1 MADDDEDAL
10 DALIDSWQLAMEV
23 ADAAKGTRNLY
34 RRGVNAYREFCADNG
49 LIPDFNKTDV
59 QKFVVACKTDYGRT
73 VSTSRDYLKGVR
85 AFVAWAV
92 EEGDF
97 TADAVKT
104 IKPPEINDGRALVH
118 IKPEQ
123 HQAII
128 DTCDPRTFVGKRDT
142 ALLRMLKACGVRASE
157 LVGLQVDDITVRTRR
172 ALVHGKGGKDRLVAY
187 DAETALALDRYLRAR
202 RTQKRKDLPA
212 LWLAYGGTR
221 ALTYSGFDKM
231 LERRAQIAEVGDV
244 HAHMWRHLWA
254 RTYLR
259 DGGDRGDL
267 KVLGGWESNDMVDHY
282 TFEDKADRALDA
294 YDRLYGNRQ
303 G

>member
-1 MADDDEDAL
+1 MADEDEDAL
-10 DALIDSWQLAMEV
+10 DALIESWQLSMEV

-34 RRGVNAYREFCADNG
+34 KRGVAAYREFCADNG
-49 LIPDFNKTDV
+49 LIADFNKTDV
-59 QKFVVACKTDYGRT
+59 QRFVVACKTDYGRT
-73 VSTSRDYLKGVR
+73 ASTSRDYLKGVR

-92 EEGDF
+92 KEGEF
-97 TADAVKT
+97 TDGSAQS
-104 IKPPEINDGRALVH
+104 IELPNLNDGRVLVH

-123 HQAII
+123 HQALL
-128 DTCDPRTFVGKRDT
+128 DTCDPATFVGRRDA

-157 LVGLQVDDITVRTRR
+157 LVGLTVDDVTVRTRR

-187 DAETALALDRYLRAR
+187 DAETALSLDRYLRAR
-202 RTQKRKDLPA
+202 RSQRRKDLPE

-221 ALTYSGFDKM
+221 PLTYSGFDKM
-231 LERRAQIAEVGDV
+231 LERRAEIAGVGPV

-267 KVLGGWESNDMVDHY
+267 KVLGGWESNEMVDHY
-282 TFEDKADRALDA
+282 TFEDKADRALEA
-294 YDRLYGNRQ
+294 YDRLYGNR
-303 G
+303 